1 MPNGKPAGVRCVQ
14 LDDTNR
20 CRIFGRPDRP
30 AFCAGLQPSAEMCG
44 ASREQAMQWLTRLE
58 QLTAPAWPETAPAF
72 AAARQYRLR
81 SW

>member
-30 AFCAGLQPSAEMCG
+30 AFCAGLQPSEDMCG

-58 QLTAPAWPETAPAF
+58 QLTAPA
-72 AAARQYRLR
+72 
-81 SW
+81 